1 MQSILPLLSSLS
13 LASQLMGCVT
23 RVTPIFSQ
31 TFLATSMSKPT
42 TSIPF
47 SERKPMGGKL
57 SSRPRVNTPLSFTFC
72 RESSVAPDG
81 VKVVGT
87 IDLSSP
93 NHSLLIADKVPSF
106 WSSTRIRCTSSRSVS
121 LPFLNPMT

>member
-1 MQSILPLLSSLS
+1 
-13 LASQLMGCVT
+13 
-23 RVTPIFSQ
+23 
-31 TFLATSMSKPT
+31 
-42 TSIPF
+42 
-47 SERKPMGGKL
+47 MGGKL

-93 NHSLLIADKVPSF
+93 NHSLLIGGQSAV
-106 WSSTRIRCTSSRSVS
+106 
-121 LPFLNPMT
+121 LLELYQNPLHLVAQRLVALFESDDVVFILQGFV